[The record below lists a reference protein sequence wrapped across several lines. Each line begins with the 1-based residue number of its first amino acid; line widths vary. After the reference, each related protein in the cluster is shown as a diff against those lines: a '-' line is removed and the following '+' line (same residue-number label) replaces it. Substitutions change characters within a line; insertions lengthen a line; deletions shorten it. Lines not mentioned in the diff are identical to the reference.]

1 MPYKLNNFL
10 IDKEIQNIKDQ
21 IQKRNYSG
29 ANKMI
34 LNIFKFQ
41 KTLNYFKIS
50 LLVLVFLN
58 QYLLL
63 KLLFKRYI
71 FKLFSIKN

>member
-41 KTLNYFKIS
+41 KT
-50 LLVLVFLN
+50 
-58 QYLLL
+58 
-63 KLLFKRYI
+63 
-71 FKLFSIKN
+71 